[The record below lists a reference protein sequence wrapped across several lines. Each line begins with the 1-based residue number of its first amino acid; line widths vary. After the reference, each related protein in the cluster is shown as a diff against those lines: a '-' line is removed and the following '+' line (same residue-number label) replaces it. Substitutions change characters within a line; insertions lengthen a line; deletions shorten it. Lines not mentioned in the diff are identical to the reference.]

1 VDGQGSRTA
10 GVWKEWEGQ
19 VIGGR
24 FHPLQYLGG
33 SDHSAVFLTDLGEQE
48 PRRAA
53 IKLIAEDSGTLEGQL
68 SGWKVAAELSH
79 PHLIRLFRMGRGQLA
94 NTALLYVVMEYAEEN
109 LSQILPDR
117 PLTPAESHEML
128 APVLDVLAYL
138 HGKGLV
144 HGHLK
149 PANIMAVNDQLKISS
164 DRLTKIGESIESIV
178 RPGQPSVYDAPE
190 TTRAGMSPAADVWS
204 LGMTLVECLTQRL
217 PPWEKKREAEPVVP
231 ETLPQPFLDIAR
243 NCLRR
248 DPQRRWTLAE
258 IRARL
263 EPSLCVVAEQT
274 TARPPKSLTKWRYIV
289 PTAVGL
295 ALLAILAATVPRR
308 RPDVPRVPS
317 SPLEQPEVKRPTGGL
332 VRGAAVNQVVPD
344 VPQSARDTIRGA
356 VRVTVRVAVD
366 PSGNVTGATLDSP
379 GPSKYF
385 ADLALRAAR
394 SWKFRSPE
402 IDGRSVASEWIL
414 RFQFESAATKVVP
427 QEAAPQ

>member
-24 FHPLQYLGG
+24 FHLLQYLGG

-48 PRRAA
+48 PRRTA
-53 IKLIAEDSGTLEGQL
+53 IKLIAENANTAEDQL
-68 SGWKVAAELSH
+68 SRWKLAADLSH
-79 PHLIRLFRMGRGQLA
+79 PHLIRLFRMGRSQLG

-144 HGHLK
+144 HGHIK

-164 DRLTKIGESIESIV
+164 DGLTKIGESSV
-178 RPGQPSVYDAPE
+178 RPGQPSVYEAPE
-190 TTRAGMSPAADVWS
+190 TNSAGMSPAADVWS

-217 PPWEKKREAEPVVP
+217 PTWEETEEEPVVP
-231 ETLPQPFLDIAR
+231 ETLPEPFLDIAR
-243 NCLRR
+243 HCLRR
-248 DPQRRWTLAE
+248 DPQRRWTVAD
-258 IRARL
+258 IKARL
-263 EPSLCVVAEQT
+263 QSSSSVLREQT
-274 TARPPKSLTKWRYIV
+274 AIKPPKQFAKWRYIV

-308 RPDVPRVPS
+308 RPDVPRVSS

-332 VRGAAVNQVVPD
+332 VRGAVVNQVVPD
-344 VPQSARDTIRGA
+344 VSQSARDTIRGT

-366 PSGNVTGATLDSP
+366 PSGNVTGATLDSA

-385 ADLALRAAR
+385 ADLALHAAR
-394 SWKFRSPE
+394 SCKFRPPE
-402 IDGRSVASEWIL
+402 IDGLSVASEWIL
-414 RFQFESAATKVVP
+414 RFQFERAATKVVP
-427 QEAAPQ
+427 VQAAP